1 MSTED
6 MKPFYFG
13 EDQSLFGLY
22 HAPQPGQDRDT
33 AVLLCASMGQDY
45 IRAHRANRQL
55 AVRLARAGFP
65 VMRFDYY
72 ASGDSAGE
80 DSEVSITRWQADIST
95 AIAEL
100 KRRSGVSKVSLI
112 GMRLGATLAAL
123 VGAQRGDTP
132 RLVAWEPLV
141 NGNEFVKEL
150 IERHEE
156 RLRYF
161 LTKPAAEAEHQKRTE
176 LLGFAVTELLFNE
189 LRQIDL
195 LALRQK
201 PSQNI
206 LVIESEAL
214 PQTAKF
220 QSHLESLGAKSQYQ
234 LVEGP
239 RIWTEDPDK
248 ALVPQQVL
256 QAIMNWITTS

>member
-13 EDQSLFGLY
+13 DEGELFGLY
-22 HAPQPGQDRDT
+22 HAPQPGEKRNM

-55 AVRLARAGFP
+55 AVRLARVGFP

-80 DSEVSITRWQADIST
+80 DAEVSIARWRSDIST

-100 KRRSGVSKVSLI
+100 RQRSGIGQVALI
-112 GMRLGATLAAL
+112 GMRLGATLATL
-123 VGAQRGDTP
+123 VGAQRGDIP

-141 NGNEFVKEL
+141 KGGDFVKEL

-161 LTKPAAEAEHQKRTE
+161 LTRPAAEAELERHTE
-176 LLGFAVTELLFNE
+176 LLGFAVTQTLFDE
-189 LRQIDL
+189 LRKIDL

-201 PSQNI
+201 PAQNI
-206 LVIESEAL
+206 FIIESEPL
-214 PQTAKF
+214 TPTAQF
-220 QSHLESLGAKSQYQ
+220 QSHLESLGAKSEYQ
-234 LVEGP
+234 VVEGP
-239 RIWTEDPDK
+239 RIWSEDPDK

-256 QAIMNWITTS
+256 QAIISWMTAQ